1 MTVVVIALLAAAAL
15 ALAGALL
22 MHAARRE
29 ERALLVADLRRQA
42 AEKRA
47 LRGAA
52 ALQWR
57 EAGRAPT
64 AEPIPAG
71 APAPTTPAAVALQ
84 GARTPVL
91 SPRNPP
97 NADVLQGRVEGLDRF

>member
-1 MTVVVIALLAAAAL
+1 MTVVLIALLAAAAL

-29 ERALLVADLRRQA
+29 ERAVLLTELRRQA

-47 LRGAA
+47 ARGAA
-52 ALQWR
+52 VLRWR
-57 EAGRAPT
+57 EARRAPT
-64 AEPIPAG
+64 AEPIAVG

-84 GARTPVL
+84 AASAPVVE
-91 SPRNPP
+91 PP
-97 NADVLQGRVEGLDRF
+97 EPTEG